1 MTRVEAALSELQQ
14 YLQDEI
20 PPAAASDAVAML
32 MAQPPDVVMQCVAT
46 WSAEQSRAQSLPV
59 SDLLLHALKKVYVTG
74 ELKLLDRSAV
84 ADYLDRVTTIAL
96 RICPAE
102 ERERLRTNLTTM
114 RLSGEVDARFQAPVT
129 RIATMT
135 NVPVPV
141 AVDDDAQNARR
152 FSQILDRLKHEM
164 ETGGLQN
171 PQEQPQALAQ
181 LLTMAASRSQ
191 TGQQLNDYLQMI
203 RPLAGNEGNVFVIL
217 GGAVPSWDMNAISP
231 AANYKPPAQVTAME
245 KIIDLAEDPLVAM
258 GRFRELVTAAVT
270 KFNDG
275 SLAATVWMLD
285 VAEDTIIEKKLDIA
299 AVNQAR
305 SDAADAISSVALRKY
320 TENKTKHAALK
331 IALEFFPTLRLEGV
345 LRQLRG
351 EPRAERRRALLG
363 VAEAYGVRGR
373 DAALKDL
380 EKEMQR
386 SDVDTYY
393 LRNLIFLLH
402 RIPRESDDG
411 VEHEQ
416 AMLTQASAP
425 GQNIYVIKDAATAIG
440 QIKTEASVKVLTTR
454 LAEFEAMLLRNDTT
468 AYPAAEMQK
477 LLDRIIAALAR
488 IGTAN
493 ALLTIARHGMKAN
506 PPLGDTRARLA
517 ALAQHDLSF
526 DEATVNVLL
535 KALRDD
541 IPGKLLGRFVPKK
554 QESTVKL
561 IEALSGT
568 RSDAV
573 EDIFTEIAQ
582 RFADQDIGKAAAQV
596 LEKWSP
602 AKAPSREPV
611 ATLTGELE
619 FFGLPSVMQSLG
631 EMRATGMLTLRTK
644 QGQAAAKVVVADG
657 KFLNAQRASIRGD
670 EALYDML
677 ERPISGTFAFV
688 PYPPEKMQSEIKP
701 RDMMGLLLEGV
712 RRHDELQRILALV
725 PDGMSLAKTA
735 VKPTPHEEEKDPSFV
750 RDIWLKASSGARIVE
765 WEREIPSDCYRV
777 RRLVV
782 HWLEQGA
789 LVASA

>member
-1 MTRVEAALSELQQ
+1 MTRVEAALAELQQ

-32 MAQPPDVVMQCVAT
+32 MAQPADVVMQRVAT
-46 WSAEQSRAQSLPV
+46 WSAEQNRAKALPV
-59 SDLLLHALKKVYVTG
+59 SDLLLHALKKIYVTG

-96 RICPAE
+96 RICPTE
-102 ERERLRTNLTTM
+102 ERDRLRASLTTM

-129 RIATMT
+129 RVATIT

-141 AVDDDAQNARR
+141 VVDEDAQNARR
-152 FSQILDRLKHEM
+152 FSLILDRLKHDM
-164 ETGGLQN
+164 EAGVAQN
-171 PQEQPQALAQ
+171 TEDQPQALAQ

-191 TGQQLNDYLQMI
+191 TGAQLNDYLQMI
-203 RPLAGNEGNVFVIL
+203 RPLTGNEKNVFVIL
-217 GGAVPSWDMNAISP
+217 GGAVPSWDMSAIAP
-231 AANYKPPAQVTAME
+231 TANYKPPAQVTAME

-299 AVNQAR
+299 AVNQTR
-305 SDAADAISSVALRKY
+305 QDAADAINSVALRKY

-331 IALEFFPTLRLEGV
+331 IVLEFFPTLRLESV

-351 EPRAERRRALLG
+351 EARAERRRTLLG
-363 VAEAYGVRGR
+363 FAEAYAGRGR
-373 DAALKDL
+373 EAAVKDL
-380 EKEMQR
+380 ESELQR
-386 SDVDTYY
+386 PDVDTYY
-393 LRNLIFLLH
+393 LRNLIYLLH
-402 RIPRESDDG
+402 RMSRDSDDG
-411 VEHEQ
+411 TDREL
-416 AMLTQASAP
+416 ALLTQASAP
-425 GQNIYVIKDAATAIG
+425 GQNVYVIKEAATAIG
-440 QIKTEASVKVLTTR
+440 QIKTDASAKLLTTR
-454 LAEFEAMLLRNDTT
+454 LAEFEVALLRIDTT
-468 AYPAAEMQK
+468 IPPGEGPK
-477 LLDRIIAALAR
+477 LLDRIIASLAR
-488 IGTAN
+488 IGTPN

-506 PPLGDTRARLA
+506 PALGDTRARLA
-517 ALAQHDLSF
+517 VLSQHDLSF

-554 QESTVKL
+554 QDQTVKL

-568 RSDAV
+568 RSESVQDV
-573 EDIFTEIAQ
+573 FTDIAS

-596 LEKWSP
+596 LEKWAP
-602 AKAPSREPV
+602 PKMPSREPV

-631 EMRATGMLTLRTK
+631 DMRATGMLTLRNK
-644 QGQAAAKVVVADG
+644 QGQAAAKLVVSEG
-657 KFLNAQRASIRGD
+657 KFVNAQRGSIRGD

-688 PYPPEKMQSEIKP
+688 PYPPERMQTDLQP
-701 RDMMGLLLEGV
+701 REMMALLLEGV
-712 RRHDELQRILALV
+712 RRHDELQRILALI
-725 PDGMSLAKTA
+725 PDGISLVKTS
-735 VKPTPHEEEKDPSFV
+735 VKPTPHEEESDPAFI
-750 RDIWLKASSGARIVE
+750 RDIWLKASSGAKLGE
-765 WEREIPSDCYRV
+765 WEREIPSDSYRV

-789 LVASA
+789 LAASA